1 MSSSS
6 LAGWMSMQQHRHAT
20 GLRGVLF
27 WLRQLLLLAMFEWR
41 RVFGNKKAWLVL
53 LALVLVWGTL
63 FWQVLLPLSVKLQDP
78 TLRLMAY
85 QGLAQLGLANL
96 SAWRLPEVAMFWLLC
111 CSVWPVASMLLTASQ
126 TCRDRQQGTL
136 RFLLLRTTRS
146 QLFFGR
152 FFGHW
157 LLMGWLMLAV
167 NILFLTMLALQYQ
180 HIPWAAASQMPQ
192 LWCNAMLMMLPFVSL
207 MALCSVWAKSSRV
220 ALAMAICGVAVLAVA
235 ISQLRHLW
243 PDAVELLTWLPGAR
257 LDQWLEIAAQPTVE
271 LWSVSALQTIAFL
284 LLGWFSMHRR
294 AI

>member
-1 MSSSS
+1 MPFSFSTV
-6 LAGWMSMQQHRHAT
+6 AIARPPRHNERT
-20 GLRGVLF
+20 LYVF
-27 WLRQLLLLAMFEWR
+27 ISWLRQFLLLAMFEWR

-63 FWQVLLPLSVKLQDP
+63 FWQVLIPLSVKLQDP
-78 TLRLMAY
+78 TMRLMAY

-111 CSVWPVASMLLTASQ
+111 CSVWPVATMLLTASQ

-136 RFLLLRTTRS
+136 RLLLLRTTRS

-167 NILFLTMLALQYQ
+167 KLLFLTMLAVQYQ
-180 HIPWAAASQMPQ
+180 QIPWAAASQMPQ

-220 ALAMAICGVAVLAVA
+220 ALAIAICGVAALAIA
-235 ISQLRHLW
+235 LSQLRHLW

-257 LDQWLEIAAQPTVE
+257 LDQWLEIAAQPTAALILVT
-271 LWSVSALQTIAFL
+271 ALQTMAFL
-284 LLGWFSMHRR
+284 LLGWFSMQRR